1 MTNILKKSILIVA
14 ACWMAAF
21 AHAQSSTPI
30 ANLDFAI
37 TSSTTTVPQNYVY
50 SSSNTP
56 SIKVQ
61 NGITCIIISDGGGS
75 TAPTFNGSA
84 APSGGKRW
92 MAFCPDVDC
101 SVVIGI
107 MSNKKKFFIQDANG
121 EFYSHTNTANAV
133 EEETVTG
140 LKAGKWYAMCGAS
153 SQVYVTKMTFIAAA
167 PAGPVAVT
175 GVTLN
180 KSSLTIEAGQNETLV
195 ATVAPTNADN
205 QNVTWK
211 SSNTAVATVSATG
224 EVSALTAGTATI
236 TVTTEDGNKTATCTV
251 TVTAPAA
258 PIPVTAIALNKTT
271 TTIYVGATETL
282 TVSYTP
288 TDANTGK
295 AITWT
300 SSNTAVA
307 TVNNGVVTAVT
318 TGQAVIT
325 ATSEG
330 NYTATCT
337 VNVDVAHPTGVSL
350 NKSTISLQIGGN
362 ETLTATVAPSNASD
376 KSVTWESSNTG
387 VATVDA
393 NGKVVGIAAGEATIT
408 VKTVDGNKTTTCTV
422 TVTAGPP
429 VPSTTLSIHEPEIYE
444 AKDIAGG
451 YNTPLVVV
459 NKKEYEVY
467 YINRDNS
474 GSNVTIA
481 TSNAD
486 KAGNICSEV
495 TTTNAQS
502 KDGWIQLK
510 SNGTGGD
517 QNAAATAE
525 YQTSLRSC
533 KLTNTSHVLEMHIKG
548 YDEFSFYGRDNNGD
562 ASKNKM
568 FEVYIDDVKQTRTP
582 STDYK
587 IERFS
592 ITTGEHVI
600 RITGSA
606 GAGDNKLCSFS
617 LRIAQEPRTK
627 YLKGNDSTQN
637 VLQTTS
643 PKPVYYYTKYNS
655 QGETRLVWNGAEA
668 TGITLNIQG
677 HGEVG
682 DTLVLSGTAQC
693 PVGTYHYNVIS
704 YFNGLPT
711 RSVAGKLQ
719 VSSDLKAQNDTI
731 IDAYQGEEMD
741 EIIFRY
747 YALSAN
753 DVHLQWTG
761 ATPAGITGS
770 GNNGKFIISG
780 TPTQTGT
787 YTYIISVDGSQPIT
801 GKIEVKPL
809 DLGNN
814 PILFLY
820 KNNLSYEHN
829 DVFKYLTG
837 KGKNLIARKAKNELR
852 PMDQYNKY
860 KWILISEDVDADNE
874 EVLDVIRGASGL
886 PVLNL
891 KGFTYSEG
899 RLGWGNPDN
908 GSVDTTTNNGTKI
921 FVQREDHP
929 IFASFSGKK
938 QGDAIQIFKAGSG
951 QGVMPINVSKQ
962 KSLCLATG
970 YTRDIDHYMSDGEL
984 QTAIHEV
991 PASQR
996 GGSKYICLPISGK
1009 AELTTDGQKL
1019 LDAIVTYLT
1028 TNTESPVSLPELQI
1042 NSFSIFGVAGKID
1055 QNANTIEMAFNVL
1068 DYPNINLRAIVPTIK
1083 LADPK
1088 YTFVTP
1094 ASGDT
1099 VNFQYSTFMPIE
1111 FVVSDYINKRVYNV
1125 TVTMYNPQGIDEVYT
1140 VGEWVNIFDVYGRKI
1155 ATTNE
1160 NIYTM
1165 DLPRG
1170 MYIVVTESGETIK
1183 IMR

>member
-1 MTNILKKSILIVA
+1 MTNIKKLFVVTLLTALSTVTWAGDVTFVMGSIFDGNSLSFNVTSPVA
-14 ACWMAAF
+14 A
-21 AHAQSSTPI
+21 
-30 ANLDFAI
+30 
-37 TSSTTTVPQNYVY
+37 TV
-50 SSSNTP
+50 SSNTSKSNAKAGKLGSDGHYFEIVLSSNTFTAA
-56 SIKVQ
+56 SI
-61 NGITCIIISDGGGS
+61 NGYINTTDKGKNWAFQFSTDGGNTWNTEVTQANDGNKTAHDIAVSATIPNNANGFRVVRRAGTSTMVSSITLTIDGGG
-75 TAPTFNGSA
+75 
-84 APSGGKRW
+84 
-92 MAFCPDVDC
+92 
-101 SVVIGI
+101 
-107 MSNKKKFFIQDANG
+107 
-121 EFYSHTNTANAV
+121 
-133 EEETVTG
+133 VT
-140 LKAGKWYAMCGAS
+140 
-153 SQVYVTKMTFIAAA
+153 
-167 PAGPVAVT
+167 PPEPVAVT

-180 KSSLTIEAGQNETLV
+180 KTSLTLEAGQDETLI
-195 ATVAPTNADN
+195 ATVAPSNADN
-205 QNVTWK
+205 KNVSW
-211 SSNTAVATVSATG
+211 SSSDNTVASVDQTGKVSAVA
-224 EVSALTAGTATI
+224 AGTATI
-236 TVTTEDGNKTATCTV
+236 TVTTADGNKTHTCTV
-251 TVTAPAA
+251 TVTAPSTT
-258 PIPVTAIALNKTT
+258 IPVTAIALNKTS
-271 TTIYVGATETL
+271 TTITIGASETL

-288 TDANTGK
+288 TNANTGK

-300 SSNTAVA
+300 SSNNNIA
-307 TVNNGVVTAVT
+307 TVNNGVVTAVAEGT
-318 TGQAVIT
+318 ATIT

-330 NYTATCT
+330 NFTATC
-337 VNVDVAHPTGVSL
+337 D
-350 NKSTISLQIGGN
+350 
-362 ETLTATVAPSNASD
+362 
-376 KSVTWESSNTG
+376 
-387 VATVDA
+387 
-393 NGKVVGIAAGEATIT
+393 
-408 VKTVDGNKTTTCTV
+408 V
-422 TVTAGPP
+422 TVQAGAS
-429 VPSTTLSIHEPEIYE
+429 VPYTGLTLHEPEVYE
-444 AKDIAGG
+444 AKEIAGG
-451 YNTPLVVV
+451 YNADLVVV
-459 NKKEYEVY
+459 NQKEYEVY
-467 YINRDNS
+467 YINRDAS
-474 GSNVTIA
+474 GSKLAIA
-481 TSNAD
+481 TSNTD
-486 KAGNICSEV
+486 KANNICDVDKSTGNNTE
-495 TTTNAQS
+495 S
-502 KDGWIQLK
+502 KDGWIK
-510 SNGTGGD
+510 IVSNGTGGD
-517 QNAAATAE
+517 QNAPATAE
-525 YQTSLRSC
+525 YQTSLRCC

-548 YDEFSFYGRDNNGD
+548 YDEFSFYGKDNNMD

-582 STDYK
+582 SDYAVH
-587 IERFS
+587 RYS
-592 ITTGEHVI
+592 ISSGEHVI

-693 PVGTYHYNVIS
+693 SIGTYHYNVIS

-852 PMDQYNKY
+852 PMEQYNKY

-1111 FVVSDYINKRVYNV
+1111 FVVSDYINSRVYNV

-1160 NIYTM
+1160 NIYSM

>member
-1 MTNILKKSILIVA
+1 MTNIKKLFVVTLLTALSTVTWAGDVTFVMGSIFDGNSLSFNVTSPVA
-14 ACWMAAF
+14 A
-21 AHAQSSTPI
+21 
-30 ANLDFAI
+30 
-37 TSSTTTVPQNYVY
+37 TV
-50 SSSNTP
+50 SSNTSKGNAKDGKLGSDGHYFQIVLASNTFTAA
-56 SIKVQ
+56 SI
-61 NGITCIIISDGGGS
+61 NGYINTTDKGKNWAFQFSTDGGNTWSTEVTQANDGNKTAHDIAVSATIPNNANGFRVVRRAGTSTMVSSITLTIDGGG
-75 TAPTFNGSA
+75 
-84 APSGGKRW
+84 
-92 MAFCPDVDC
+92 
-101 SVVIGI
+101 
-107 MSNKKKFFIQDANG
+107 
-121 EFYSHTNTANAV
+121 
-133 EEETVTG
+133 VT
-140 LKAGKWYAMCGAS
+140 
-153 SQVYVTKMTFIAAA
+153 
-167 PAGPVAVT
+167 PPEPVAVT

-180 KSSLTIEAGQNETLV
+180 KTSLTLEAGQDETLI
-195 ATVAPTNADN
+195 ATVAPSNADN
-205 QNVTWK
+205 KNVSW
-211 SSNTAVATVSATG
+211 SSSDNTVASVDQTGKVSAVA
-224 EVSALTAGTATI
+224 AGTATI
-236 TVTTEDGNKTATCTV
+236 TVTTEDGNKTHTCTV

-533 KLTNTSHVLEMHIKG
+533 KLTNASHVLEMHIKG

-600 RITGSA
+600 RITGSS

-747 YALSAN
+747 YALSAD

-852 PMDQYNKY
+852 PMEQYNKY

-1155 ATTNE
+1155 TTTNE

>member
-1 MTNILKKSILIVA
+1 MTNIKKLFVVTLLTALSTVTWAGDVTFVMGSIFDGNSLSFNVTSPVA
-14 ACWMAAF
+14 A
-21 AHAQSSTPI
+21 
-30 ANLDFAI
+30 
-37 TSSTTTVPQNYVY
+37 TV
-50 SSSNTP
+50 SSNTSKGNARDGKLGSDGHYFQIVLTSNTFTAA
-56 SIKVQ
+56 SI
-61 NGITCIIISDGGGS
+61 NGYINTTTTTGKNWAFQFSTDGGSTWSTEVTQANDGNKTAHDIAVNVTIPNNANGFRVVRRAGTSTMVSSITLTIDGGG
-75 TAPTFNGSA
+75 
-84 APSGGKRW
+84 
-92 MAFCPDVDC
+92 
-101 SVVIGI
+101 
-107 MSNKKKFFIQDANG
+107 
-121 EFYSHTNTANAV
+121 
-133 EEETVTG
+133 VT
-140 LKAGKWYAMCGAS
+140 
-153 SQVYVTKMTFIAAA
+153 
-167 PAGPVAVT
+167 PPEPVAVT

-180 KSSLTIEAGQNETLV
+180 KTSLTLEAGQDETLI
-195 ATVAPTNADN
+195 ATVAPSNADN
-205 QNVTWK
+205 KNVSWT
-211 SSNTAVATVSATG
+211 SSDNTVASVDQTGKVSAVA
-224 EVSALTAGTATI
+224 AGTATI
-236 TVTTEDGNKTATCTV
+236 TVTTADGNKTHTCTV
-251 TVTAPAA
+251 TVTAPSTT
-258 PIPVTAIALNKTT
+258 IPVTAIALNKTS
-271 TTIYVGATETL
+271 TTITIGASETL

-288 TDANTGK
+288 TNANTGK

-300 SSNTAVA
+300 SSNNNIA
-307 TVNNGVVTAVT
+307 TVNNGVVTAVAEGT
-318 TGQAVIT
+318 ATIT
-325 ATSEG
+325 AKSEG
-330 NYTATCT
+330 NFTATC
-337 VNVDVAHPTGVSL
+337 A
-350 NKSTISLQIGGN
+350 
-362 ETLTATVAPSNASD
+362 
-376 KSVTWESSNTG
+376 
-387 VATVDA
+387 
-393 NGKVVGIAAGEATIT
+393 
-408 VKTVDGNKTTTCTV
+408 V
-422 TVTAGPP
+422 TVQAGAS
-429 VPSTTLSIHEPEIYE
+429 VPSTGLTLHEPEVYE
-444 AKDIAGG
+444 AKEIAGG
-451 YNTPLVVV
+451 YNADLVVV
-459 NKKEYEVY
+459 NQKEYEVY
-467 YINRDNS
+467 YINRDAS
-474 GSNVTIA
+474 GSKLAIA
-481 TSNAD
+481 TSNTD
-486 KAGNICSEV
+486 KANNICDVDKSTGNNTE
-495 TTTNAQS
+495 S
-502 KDGWIQLK
+502 KDGWIK
-510 SNGTGGD
+510 IVSNGTGGD
-517 QNAAATAE
+517 QNAPATAE
-525 YQTSLRSC
+525 YQTSLRCC

-548 YDEFSFYGRDNNGD
+548 YDEFSFYGKDNNMD

-582 STDYK
+582 SDYAVH
-587 IERFS
+587 RYS
-592 ITTGEHVI
+592 ISSGEHVI

-668 TGITLNIQG
+668 SGITLNIQG

-780 TPTQTGT
+780 TPTQIGT

-852 PMDQYNKY
+852 PMEQYNKY

-1009 AELTTDGQKL
+1009 AELTTDGQRL

-1125 TVTMYNPQGIDEVYT
+1125 TVTMYNPQGIDEVYS

>member
-1 MTNILKKSILIVA
+1 MTNIKKLFVVTLLTALSTVTWAGDVTFVMGSIFDGNSLSFNVTSPVA
-14 ACWMAAF
+14 A
-21 AHAQSSTPI
+21 
-30 ANLDFAI
+30 
-37 TSSTTTVPQNYVY
+37 TV
-50 SSSNTP
+50 SSNTSKGNARDGKLGSDGHYFQIVLSSNTFTAA
-56 SIKVQ
+56 SI
-61 NGITCIIISDGGGS
+61 NGYINTTDKGKNWAFQFSTDGGNTWSTEVTQANDGNKTAHDIAVSATIPNNANGFRVVRRAGTSTMVSSITLTIDGGG
-75 TAPTFNGSA
+75 
-84 APSGGKRW
+84 
-92 MAFCPDVDC
+92 
-101 SVVIGI
+101 
-107 MSNKKKFFIQDANG
+107 
-121 EFYSHTNTANAV
+121 
-133 EEETVTG
+133 VT
-140 LKAGKWYAMCGAS
+140 
-153 SQVYVTKMTFIAAA
+153 
-167 PAGPVAVT
+167 PPEPVAVT

-180 KSSLTIEAGQNETLV
+180 KTSLTLEAGQDETLI
-195 ATVAPTNADN
+195 ATVAPSNADN
-205 QNVTWK
+205 KNISW
-211 SSNTAVATVSATG
+211 SSSDNTVASVDQTGKVSAVA
-224 EVSALTAGTATI
+224 AGTATI
-236 TVTTEDGNKTATCTV
+236 TVTTADGNKTHTCTV
-251 TVTAPAA
+251 TVTAPSTT
-258 PIPVTAIALNKTT
+258 IPVTAIALNKTS
-271 TTIYVGATETL
+271 TTITIGASETL

-288 TDANTGK
+288 TNANTGK

-300 SSNTAVA
+300 SSNNNIA
-307 TVNNGVVTAVT
+307 TVNNGVVTAVAEGT
-318 TGQAVIT
+318 ATIT
-325 ATSEG
+325 AKSEG
-330 NYTATCT
+330 NFTATC
-337 VNVDVAHPTGVSL
+337 A
-350 NKSTISLQIGGN
+350 
-362 ETLTATVAPSNASD
+362 
-376 KSVTWESSNTG
+376 
-387 VATVDA
+387 
-393 NGKVVGIAAGEATIT
+393 
-408 VKTVDGNKTTTCTV
+408 V
-422 TVTAGPP
+422 TVQAGAS
-429 VPSTTLSIHEPEIYE
+429 VPSTGLTLHEPEVYE
-444 AKDIAGG
+444 AKEIAGG
-451 YNTPLVVV
+451 YNADLVVV

-467 YINRDNS
+467 YINRDAS
-474 GSNVTIA
+474 GSKLAIA
-481 TSNAD
+481 TSNTD
-486 KAGNICSEV
+486 KANNICDVDKSTGNNTE
-495 TTTNAQS
+495 S
-502 KDGWIQLK
+502 KDGWIK
-510 SNGTGGD
+510 IVSNGTGGD
-517 QNAAATAE
+517 QNAPATAE
-525 YQTSLRSC
+525 YQTSLRCC

-548 YDEFSFYGRDNNGD
+548 YDEFSFYGKDNNTD

-582 STDYK
+582 SDYAVH
-587 IERFS
+587 RYS
-592 ITTGEHVI
+592 ISSGEHVI

-668 TGITLNIQG
+668 TGITLNKQG
-677 HGEVG
+677 HGEIG

-753 DVHLQWTG
+753 DVHLQWTS
-761 ATPAGITGS
+761 AAPAGITGS

-780 TPTQTGT
+780 TPTQIGT

-852 PMDQYNKY
+852 PMEQYNKY

-1009 AELTTDGQKL
+1009 AELTTDGQRL

-1028 TNTESPVSLPELQI
+1028 TNTESSVSLPELQI

-1160 NIYTM
+1160 NIYSM

>member
-1 MTNILKKSILIVA
+1 MTNIKKLFVATWLTALSTVAWAGDVTFVMGSIFDGVGLSFNVTSPVA
-14 ACWMAAF
+14 A
-21 AHAQSSTPI
+21 
-30 ANLDFAI
+30 N
-37 TSSTTTVPQNYVY
+37 V
-50 SSSNTP
+50 SSNTSKSNAKDGKLGSDGHYFQIVLSSNTFTAA
-56 SIKVQ
+56 SI
-61 NGITCIIISDGGGS
+61 NGYINTTSTSKNWAFQFSTDGGANWSQEVTQANDGNKSAHDIAVSATIPANANGFRVVRRAGTSTMVSSITLTIDGGGV
-75 TAPTFNGSA
+75 TP
-84 APSGGKRW
+84 
-92 MAFCPDVDC
+92 PD
-101 SVVIGI
+101 
-107 MSNKKKFFIQDANG
+107 
-121 EFYSHTNTANAV
+121 
-133 EEETVTG
+133 
-140 LKAGKWYAMCGAS
+140 
-153 SQVYVTKMTFIAAA
+153 
-167 PAGPVAVT
+167 PVAVI

-180 KSSLTIEAGQNETLV
+180 KNSLSLEAGQDETLV
-195 ATVAPTNADN
+195 ATVAPSNADN
-205 QNVTWK
+205 K
-211 SSNTAVATVSATG
+211 SVSWSSSDNTVASVDQTGKVSAVA
-224 EVSALTAGTATI
+224 AGTATI
-236 TVTTEDGNKTATCTV
+236 TVTTADGNKTATCTV
-251 TVTAPAA
+251 TVTAPSTT
-258 PIPVTAIALNKTT
+258 IPVTAIALNKTN
-271 TTIYVGATETL
+271 TTITIGASETL

-288 TDANTGK
+288 TNANTGK

-300 SSNTAVA
+300 SSNNNIA
-307 TVNNGVVTAVT
+307 TVNNGVVTAVAEGT
-318 TGQAVIT
+318 ATIT

-330 NYTATCT
+330 NFTATC
-337 VNVDVAHPTGVSL
+337 A
-350 NKSTISLQIGGN
+350 
-362 ETLTATVAPSNASD
+362 
-376 KSVTWESSNTG
+376 
-387 VATVDA
+387 
-393 NGKVVGIAAGEATIT
+393 
-408 VKTVDGNKTTTCTV
+408 V
-422 TVTAGPP
+422 TVQAGAP
-429 VPSTTLSIHEPEIYE
+429 VPSTGLTLHEPEVYE
-444 AKDIAGG
+444 AKEIAGG
-451 YNTPLVVV
+451 YGGELAVFGGR
-459 NKKEYEVY
+459 EYEVY
-467 YINRDNS
+467 YAGKTSESLMTVDVKPNQKLPGIAINN
-474 GSNVTIA
+474 
-481 TSNAD
+481 TSTSC
-486 KAGNICSEV
+486 KAP
-495 TTTNAQS
+495 
-502 KDGWIQLK
+502 DGWFEAATTSI
-510 SNGTGGD
+510 SNYTNTAIDEFIAGTGSVHKMQGCS
-517 QNAAATAE
+517 
-525 YQTSLRSC
+525 Y
-533 KLTNTSHVLEMHIKG
+533 KMHIKG
-548 YDEFSFYGRDNNGD
+548 YDQFSIQAADKNVEMKDGTFRKNQRFQIFIDNVMQPED
-562 ASKNKM
+562 QA
-568 FEVYIDDVKQTRTP
+568 
-582 STDYK
+582 STDITVRRYN
-587 IERFS
+587 

-600 RITGSA
+600 EVKALGD
-606 GAGDNKLCSFS
+606 GASLFYGFS

-643 PKPVYYYTKYNS
+643 PKPVYYFTKYNA

-719 VSSDLKAQNDTI
+719 VSSDLKAQNDTV
-731 IDAYQGEEMD
+731 IDAFQGEEMD

-753 DVHLQWTG
+753 DVHLQWTS
-761 ATPAGITGS
+761 AAPAGITGS

-780 TPTQTGT
+780 TPTQVGT
-787 YTYIISVDGSQPIT
+787 YTYNISVDGSQPIT

-829 DVFKYLTG
+829 DVYKYLTG

-852 PMDQYNKY
+852 PMEQYNKY

-874 EVLDVIRGASGL
+874 EVLDVIRGAANL

-891 KGFTYSEG
+891 KGFTYSDG
-899 RLGWGNPDN
+899 RLGWGYPDN

-951 QGVMPINVSKQ
+951 QGVMPIKVSKQ

-996 GGSKYICLPISGK
+996 GGAKYICLPISGK

-1028 TNTESPVSLPELQI
+1028 TETSSSISLPELQI

-1068 DYPNINLRAIVPTIK
+1068 DYPNINLKEIVPTIQ

-1111 FVVSDYINKRVYNV
+1111 FVVSDYINSRVYNV

-1160 NIYTM
+1160 NIYSM

>member
-1 MTNILKKSILIVA
+1 VILKNIEYKINTNMTNIKKLFVVTLLTALSTVTWAGDVTFVMGSIFDGNSLSFNVTSPVA
-14 ACWMAAF
+14 A
-21 AHAQSSTPI
+21 
-30 ANLDFAI
+30 
-37 TSSTTTVPQNYVY
+37 TV
-50 SSSNTP
+50 SSNTSKGNAKDGKLGSDGHYFQIVLASNTFTAA
-56 SIKVQ
+56 SI
-61 NGITCIIISDGGGS
+61 NGYINTTDKGKNWAFQFSTDSGNTWSTEVTQANDGNKTAHDIAVSATIPNNANGFRVVRRAGTSTMVSSITLTIDGGG
-75 TAPTFNGSA
+75 
-84 APSGGKRW
+84 
-92 MAFCPDVDC
+92 
-101 SVVIGI
+101 
-107 MSNKKKFFIQDANG
+107 
-121 EFYSHTNTANAV
+121 
-133 EEETVTG
+133 VT
-140 LKAGKWYAMCGAS
+140 
-153 SQVYVTKMTFIAAA
+153 
-167 PAGPVAVT
+167 PPEPVAVT

-180 KSSLTIEAGQNETLV
+180 KTSLSLEAGQDETLI
-195 ATVAPTNADN
+195 ATVAPSNADN
-205 QNVTWK
+205 KNISW
-211 SSNTAVATVSATG
+211 SSSDNTVASVDQTGKVSA
-224 EVSALTAGTATI
+224 VSAGTATI
-236 TVTTEDGNKTATCTV
+236 TVTTADGNKTHTCTV
-251 TVTAPAA
+251 TVTAPSTT
-258 PIPVTAIALNKTT
+258 IPVTAIALNKTS
-271 TTIYVGATETL
+271 TTITVGASETL

-288 TDANTGK
+288 TNANTGK

-300 SSNTAVA
+300 SSNNNIA
-307 TVNNGVVTAVT
+307 TVNNGVVTAVAEGT
-318 TGQAVIT
+318 ATIT
-325 ATSEG
+325 AKSEG
-330 NYTATCT
+330 NFTATC
-337 VNVDVAHPTGVSL
+337 A
-350 NKSTISLQIGGN
+350 
-362 ETLTATVAPSNASD
+362 
-376 KSVTWESSNTG
+376 
-387 VATVDA
+387 
-393 NGKVVGIAAGEATIT
+393 
-408 VKTVDGNKTTTCTV
+408 V
-422 TVTAGPP
+422 TVQAGAS
-429 VPSTTLSIHEPEIYE
+429 VPSTGLTLHEPEVYE
-444 AKDIAGG
+444 AKEIAGG
-451 YNTPLVVV
+451 YNADLVVV
-459 NKKEYEVY
+459 NQKEYEVY
-467 YINRDNS
+467 YINRDAS
-474 GSNVTIA
+474 GSKLAIA
-481 TSNAD
+481 TSNID
-486 KAGNICSEV
+486 KANNICDVDKSTGNNTE
-495 TTTNAQS
+495 S
-502 KDGWIQLK
+502 KDGWIK
-510 SNGTGGD
+510 IVSNGTGGD

-548 YDEFSFYGRDNNGD
+548 YDEFSFYGKDNNMD
-562 ASKNKM
+562 ASKNRM

-582 STDYK
+582 SDYAVH
-587 IERFS
+587 RYS
-592 ITTGEHVI
+592 ISSGEHVI

-852 PMDQYNKY
+852 PMEQYNKY

-962 KSLCLATG
+962 QSLCLATG

-1028 TNTESPVSLPELQI
+1028 TETSSSISLPELQI